1 MLKKVNKQKQ
11 KTAPGAEKSSIRN
24 FNIQSK
30 IMTEQQRKNNT
41 KKKKNIPKQQKG
53 AIKSENL

>member
-41 KKKKNIPKQQKG
+41 KKKKHPQTTKRG
-53 AIKSENL
+53 Y

>member
-41 KKKKNIPKQQKG
+41 KKKNIPKQQKG